1 MALPKL
7 ETPTYTLTLPSNDEE
22 VKYRPF
28 LVKEQKRIMMAQE
41 SENEKEMIDAMK
53 QLIRDCTFKKVDP
66 NVCPVFDAEYI
77 FLQIRSKSVGEKV
90 RVNVTCPDDKKTK
103 VTVTL
108 NLDDIECNMTEEHTN
123 IVEITDKVKIFFNYP
138 LLSSFKSIEKIN
150 QTEAMFNLVSKSI
163 KEIHFDDKIFNKID
177 MSEKELTDFIES
189 LSTEQFKRISDFFE
203 TMPRLRHVV
212 KVTNPETKVEGEV
225 LLQGLQ
231 SFLV

>member
-1 MALPKL
+1 
-7 ETPTYTLTLPSNDEE
+7 
-22 VKYRPF
+22 
-28 LVKEQKRIMMAQE
+28 
-41 SENEKEMIDAMK
+41 
-53 QLIRDCTFKKVDP
+53 
-66 NVCPVFDAEYI
+66 
-77 FLQIRSKSVGEKV
+77 
-90 RVNVTCPDDKKTK
+90 
-103 VTVTL
+103 
-108 NLDDIECNMTEEHTN
+108 MTEEHTN

>member
-7 ETPTYTLTLPSNDEE
+7 ETKTYTLTLPSTGKDI
-22 VKYRPF
+22 KYRPF
-28 LVKEQKRIMMAQE
+28 LVKEQKILLMAQE
-41 SENEKEMIDAMK
+41 SKNDDELIDSMG
-53 QLIRDCTFKKVDP
+53 QLIRDCTFNEIDP
-66 NVCPVFDAEYI
+66 ETCPMFDAEYI
-77 FLQIRSKSVGEKV
+77 FLKLRAKSVGETAEV
-90 RVNVTCPDDKKTK
+90 QVTCPDDKKTK